1 MRERPD
7 LVTEASPEGLEVFQL
22 TTEELPGSHIYMEA
36 QIFTPDSSR
45 FILHRSAHAHGSD
58 PHDPEHGFLICDL
71 ENGGELIPITEE
83 LGATAPSVSP
93 DGTTLYYFINK
104 AEEGGGTLTLKR
116 VSLDGSDR
124 ETILTIDGA
133 LPGTDFRLSRP
144 YVLSTISS
152 DGKRLA

>member
-7 LVTEASPEGLEVFQL
+7 LVAEASPEGLEVFQL
-22 TTEELPGSHIYMEA
+22 TTEELPSSHIYMEA

-93 DGTTLYYFINK
+93 DGTTLYYFHKRNRGRRWDAD
-104 AEEGGGTLTLKR
+104 AEARKPG
-116 VSLDGSDR
+116 R
-124 ETILTIDGA
+124 ERQEDN
-133 LPGTDFRLSRP
+133 PR
-144 YVLSTISS
+144 
-152 DGKRLA
+152 